1 MEILLVKIGSFP
13 QVGVKIKNL
22 LKHVKT
28 NSKGGHTVD
37 GSEIQLTRWGW

>member
-1 MEILLVKIGSFP
+1 MEILVKIGSFP

-28 NSKGGHTVD
+28 NSKGVILLMAQK
-37 GSEIQLTRWGW
+37 SS